1 MVQFNELNLDDIGQK
16 VEIYGPPKTG
26 KTLLAGL
33 VAEHFKTT
41 WLDLEH
47 GYLTLK
53 QLPIASQKNINLIRI
68 PDDRTNFQAMKS
80 MLYLTD
86 GKPTLICDLHGTIG
100 AICMKCKALPPE
112 RRGVVQTIDI
122 ESMGKDELVVVDS
135 ITQLSVSA
143 MGYAFKGKQM
153 MGNLNDATI
162 GKQEYSHYTIQGF
175 MLDKILTAVQQSQA
189 NWIMI
194 SHEEALP
201 QEDGG
206 EKIVP
211 MAGTR
216 NFSKNSARYF
226 DHCVRTSVFNG
237 RYDRNS
243 SALTDAKVLA
253 GSRTGIDL
261 RTDTTKGIVDLL
273 RSVKGSDAETA
284 IKKNLGIK

>member
-1 MVQFNELNLDDIGQK
+1 MVQFSELNLDDIGQK

-53 QLPIASQKNINLIRI
+53 QIPKKSQENINLIRI
-68 PDDRTNFQAMKS
+68 PDDRTNFQAMKA

-100 AICMKCKALPPE
+100 AICMKCKALDVE
-112 RRGVVQTIDI
+112 RRGKIQTIDI
-122 ESMGKDELVVVDS
+122 ESSSKEELFVMDS
-135 ITQLSVSA
+135 MTQLSVSA

-153 MGNLNDATI
+153 MGNLSDATI
-162 GKQEYSHYTIQGF
+162 GKQEFSHYTIQGF
-175 MLDKILTAVQQSQA
+175 MLDKVLTAIQQSQA
-189 NWIMI
+189 NWIVI
-194 SHEEALP
+194 SHEESLP
-201 QEDGG
+201 QEDGS

-243 SALTDAKVLA
+243 SALNDPRVLS
-253 GSRTGIDL
+253 GSRTGIDM
-261 RTDTTKGIVDLL
+261 RKDTTLGIVDLL
-273 RSVKGSDAETA
+273 RSVNGSEEEKA
-284 IKKNLGIK
+284 IKKNLGA